1 MFRGYKLFVEF
12 TIVASLVLAC
22 GGVAP
27 AALSPSPSQEAAQ
40 AVKATP
46 TPTPTPTPV
55 PTVAPTPTPTEAPT
69 PAPTPTPNLTPSKN
83 PKPGSCLIVEQKFCP
98 YVKFS
103 HVEVHGGTRS
113 IVLYLS
119 GLPDGVAIFAPLGGW
134 AQTSPKGAAV
144 PYITICNSCNRN
156 YPGQLDQ
163 WLEVWG
169 DVSLKKQGFMVWVS
183 KGSVI
188 AYTRKL
194 SSPLDVVLVGC
205 SGKDDEALCHKIL
218 PGVKF

>member
-1 MFRGYKLFVEF
+1 MFRGHKLFVEF

-83 PKPGSCLIVEQKFCP
+83 PKPGSCLIVEQKFCT

-103 HVEVHGGTRS
+103 HVEVHQGDRS
-113 IVLYLS
+113 IILYLRV
-119 GLPDGVAIFAPLGGW
+119 PDRVAIFAPLGGW
-134 AQTSPKGAAV
+134 AQTGPK
-144 PYITICNSCNRN
+144 PYITICNSF
-156 YPGQLDQ
+156 YAVQLSQ
-163 WLEVWG
+163 CIEIWG
-169 DVSLKKQGFMVWVS
+169 AVSLQKRGFNVWVS
-183 KGSVI
+183 KSSVI
-188 AYTRKL
+188 AYTKKIF
-194 SSPLDVVLVGC
+194 SPADVVSLAC
-205 SGKDDEALCHKIL
+205 SGKDGEALCHKIL